1 VQAWAKITRN
11 PLTEQNRI
19 NRKLRLNRF
28 SVIGSV
34 KDSVQFDRWRHQFL
48 SSVNRFTDLAT
59 KACPGVVF
67 FLCPAHQ
74 AHANQITKSPPSLRN
89 PSSQPVRRPDPAP
102 SRRPQLVCIVSSL
115 LCQSHITS
123 VGAPCH
129 HSSSRRSTSPGGLC
143 LHRLVP
149 ATRLALHCSV
159 QIRSSAEASNL
170 HQVTLIGPTSALILY
185 LSNGFVMCN

>member
-1 VQAWAKITRN
+1 MQAWAKITRN

-19 NRKLRLNRF
+19 NRKRRLNRF

-74 AHANQITKSPPSLRN
+74 AHANQITKSPHPRSETLAASR
-89 PSSQPVRRPDPAP
+89 SDAPAP
-102 SRRPQLVCIVSSL
+102 SRRPQLVSIVSSL
-115 LCQSHITS
+115 LCRPHITS
-123 VGAPCH
+123 ASAPCH
-129 HSSSRRSTSPGGLC
+129 DSNSRHCMSPGGLC
-143 LHRLVP
+143 LHRLAP
-149 ATRLALHCSV
+149 ATRLGRLLCANQEECRGKQSASGDSDWSNDRINFVLV
-159 QIRSSAEASNL
+159 QRICDL
-170 HQVTLIGPTSALILY
+170 
-185 LSNGFVMCN
+185 